1 MKIETKYNI
10 GDEVWVNDNGTPRK
24 CKVKWIE
31 VLALELLGT
40 TIKYKVLSYEPPIR
54 EALVFASEEELL
66 KSLMYKSSKD

>member
-1 MKIETKYNI
+1 MKIVTKYNI

-66 KSLMYKSSKD
+66 KRL

>member
-31 VLALELLGT
+31 VLALELL
-40 TIKYKVLSYEPPIR
+40 
-54 EALVFASEEELL
+54 
-66 KSLMYKSSKD
+66 

>member
-1 MKIETKYNI
+1 MKIVTKYNI

-31 VLALELLGT
+31 ILALELLGT

-54 EALVFASEEELL
+54 EALVFASEDELL
-66 KSLMYKSSKD
+66 KSL

>member
-1 MKIETKYNI
+1 MKIETKYNS

-66 KSLMYKSSKD
+66 KSL

>member
-1 MKIETKYNI
+1 MKIVTKHNI

-40 TIKYKVLSYEPPIR
+40 TIKYKTLSYEPPIR
-54 EALVFASEEELL
+54 EALVFATEEELL
-66 KSLMYKSSKD
+66 KSL

>member
-1 MKIETKYNI
+1 MDIKTKYNI
-10 GDEVWVNDNGTPRK
+10 GDEVWVNDNGTLRK

-54 EALVFASEEELL
+54 ESLVFASEDELL
-66 KSLMYKSSKD
+66 KSL

>member
-1 MKIETKYNI
+1 MKTKTKYNI

-66 KSLMYKSSKD
+66 KSL

>member
-1 MKIETKYNI
+1 MKVETKYNI
-10 GDEVWVNDNGTPRK
+10 GDEVWVNDNGTPLK

-66 KSLMYKSSKD
+66 KSL

>member
-10 GDEVWVNDNGTPRK
+10 GDEVWVKDNGKPRK
-24 CKVKWIE
+24 CRVKYIE

-66 KSLMYKSSKD
+66 KSL

>member
-66 KSLMYKSSKD
+66 KSW

>member
-1 MKIETKYNI
+1 MKIVTKYNI

-54 EALVFASEEELL
+54 EALVFASEDELL
-66 KSLMYKSSKD
+66 KSL

>member
-1 MKIETKYNI
+1 MDIKTKYNI

-66 KSLMYKSSKD
+66 KSL

>member
-24 CKVKWIE
+24 SKVKWIE
-31 VLALELLGT
+31 VLALELFGT
-40 TIKYKVLSYEPPIR
+40 TIKYQVLSYEPPIR

-66 KSLMYKSSKD
+66 KSL